1 MLCHFGEIL
10 IYYNLVSF
18 DFQCVRIAEL
28 GQIQQSHQ
36 DKMLAGRFS
45 ANHGYIH
52 VRVC

>member
-1 MLCHFGEIL
+1 MFCHFGEIL

-28 GQIQQSHQ
+28 GQFQQRHQ
-36 DKMLAGRFS
+36 DKILGSDS

-52 VRVC
+52 IRLC